1 MSLKLYDGVSTV
13 SLGFCLLLGYKS
25 GLRGVKSPV
34 FASGFDGIKYAK
46 ESVFHVAWPPP
57 PGCPFVGQPLRRAR
71 QSYAGT

>member
-25 GLRGVKSPV
+25 GLRGVESLV

-46 ESVFHVAWPPP
+46 ESVFFTLH
-57 PGCPFVGQPLRRAR
+57 GLRRLGVR
-71 QSYAGT
+71 L

>member
-46 ESVFHVAWPPP
+46 ESLFHVA
-57 PGCPFVGQPLRRAR
+57 CLRRLGVRLLASLR
-71 QSYAGT
+71 RCGQSRDV